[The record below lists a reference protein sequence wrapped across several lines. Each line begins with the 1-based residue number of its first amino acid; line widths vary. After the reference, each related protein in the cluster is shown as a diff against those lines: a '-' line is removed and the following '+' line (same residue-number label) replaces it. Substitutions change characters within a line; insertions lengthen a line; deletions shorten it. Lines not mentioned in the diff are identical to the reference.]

1 MRAGGADASMRS
13 MLQALREGLAR
24 TRQAAFGRIAQLLG
38 ATEITPALWEELEA
52 ALIQAD
58 VGVRVAQELLDRL
71 RERVR
76 REGVTRAEDLRAML
90 KAELRAL
97 LKDPP
102 PLNLGRDPLEVVLV
116 VGVNGSGKTTT
127 VAKLA
132 HRFRQQGRRV
142 LLAAADTFRAAAG
155 EQLEIW
161 AERAGVPCIGGQPGA
176 DPGAVL
182 FDALQAARARGYD
195 LVLADTAG
203 RLHTK
208 YNLMQELQKVRR
220 VAAKAV
226 PGAPHEVWL
235 VLDATTGQNALPQAR
250 EFHQAV
256 GVTGLILTKLDGTAK
271 GGAVFAIARELGLP
285 VRFVGVGEGLEDLLP
300 FDADAFVEELFEDA
314 TGSPA

>member
-1 MRAGGADASMRS
+1 MRS
-13 MLQALREGLAR
+13 VLQALREGLAR

-52 ALIQAD
+52 VLIQAD

-76 REGVTRAEDLRAML
+76 REGITQAKDLRALL

-102 PLNLGRDPLEVVLV
+102 PLNLGRDPLEAVLV

-182 FDALQAARARGYD
+182 FDALQAARARDYD

-256 GVTGLILTKLDGTAK
+256 GLTGLILTKLDGTAK
-271 GGAVFAIARELGLP
+271 GGAVFAVARELGLP
-285 VRFVGVGEGLEDLLP
+285 VRFIGVGEGLEDLLP
-300 FDADAFVEELFEDA
+300 FDADAFVEGLFEDA

>member
-1 MRAGGADASMRS
+1 MRS

-300 FDADAFVEELFEDA
+300 FDADAFVEELLEDA

>member
-1 MRAGGADASMRS
+1 

-300 FDADAFVEELFEDA
+300 FDAGAFVEELFEDA

>member
-1 MRAGGADASMRS
+1 MRS

-285 VRFVGVGEGLEDLLP
+285 VRFIGVGEGLEDLLP

>member
-1 MRAGGADASMRS
+1 

-71 RERVR
+71 RERAR

-90 KAELRAL
+90 KGELRAL

-285 VRFVGVGEGLEDLLP
+285 VRFIGVGERLEDLLP

>member
-1 MRAGGADASMRS
+1 

>member
-1 MRAGGADASMRS
+1 MRAGGADVSMRS

>member
-1 MRAGGADASMRS
+1 MRKV
-13 MLQALREGLAR
+13 LQSLRDGLAR

-38 ATEITPALWEELEA
+38 ATEITEALWEDLEA

-58 VGVRVAQELLDRL
+58 VGVRVTMELIERL

-76 REGVTRAEDLRAML
+76 REGITRADSLRVLL
-90 KAELRAL
+90 KQELRAIL
-97 LKDPP
+97 GDPP
-102 PLNLGRDPLEVVLV
+102 PLNLGRRPLEVVLV

-127 VAKLA
+127 VAKRA
-132 HRFRQQGRRV
+132 YQFQQQGRRV

-161 AERAGVPCIGGQPGA
+161 AERAGVPCISGQPGA

-182 FDALQAARARGYD
+182 FDTLQAARARGYD

-208 YNLMQELQKVRR
+208 YNLMQELKKVRN
-220 VAAKAV
+220 VAAKV
-226 PGAPHEVWL
+226 IPGAPHEVWL

-271 GGAVFAIARELGLP
+271 GGAIFAIARELGLP
-285 VRFVGVGEGLEDLLP
+285 VRFIGVGEGLEDLLP
-300 FDADAFVEELFEDA
+300 FDADTFVEGLFENA
-314 TGSPA
+314 PGASPGA

>member
-1 MRAGGADASMRS
+1 MRS

-250 EFHQAV
+250 EFHQAM

>member
-1 MRAGGADASMRS
+1 MRS

-90 KAELRAL
+90 KGELRAL

-220 VAAKAV
+220 VATKAV

>member
-1 MRAGGADASMRS
+1 MRS

-220 VAAKAV
+220 VATKAV

-256 GVTGLILTKLDGTAK
+256 GVTGLILSKLDGTAK

>member
-1 MRAGGADASMRS
+1 MRS

-52 ALIQAD
+52 VLIQAD

-76 REGVTRAEDLRAML
+76 REGITQAKDLRALL

-102 PLNLGRDPLEVVLV
+102 PLNLGRDPLEAVLV

-182 FDALQAARARGYD
+182 FDALQAARARDYD

-256 GVTGLILTKLDGTAK
+256 GLTGLILTKLDGTAK
-271 GGAVFAIARELGLP
+271 GGAVFAVARELGLP
-285 VRFVGVGEGLEDLLP
+285 VRFIGVGEGLEDLLP
-300 FDADAFVEELFEDA
+300 FDADAFVEGLFEDA

>member
-1 MRAGGADASMRS
+1 

-220 VAAKAV
+220 VATKAV

-256 GVTGLILTKLDGTAK
+256 GVTGLILSKLDGTAK

>member
-1 MRAGGADASMRS
+1 MMSNAWRS
-13 MLQALREGLAR
+13 LREGLAR

-38 ATEITPALWEELEA
+38 ATEIQESLWEELEA
-52 ALIQAD
+52 ALLQAD
-58 VGVRVAQELLDRL
+58 VGVAVTEALLARL
-71 RERVR
+71 REQVR
-76 REGVTRAEDLRAML
+76 REGITRAAILRERL
-90 KAELRAL
+90 QAELRAL
-97 LKDPP
+97 LGDPP
-102 PLNLGRDPLEVVLV
+102 PLNLGRHPLEVVLV

-127 VAKLA
+127 AAKLA
-132 HRFRQQGRRV
+132 HRFQQEGRRV

-195 LVLADTAG
+195 LVVADTAG

-208 YNLMQELQKVRR
+208 YNLMQELRKIRN
-220 VAAKAV
+220 VAAKVV
-226 PGAPHEVWL
+226 PEAPHEVWL

-250 EFHQAV
+250 EFHRAV

-271 GGAVFAIARELGLP
+271 GGALFAIAREMGLP

-300 FDADAFVEELFEDA
+300 FDPTAFVEGLFMDA
-314 TGSPA
+314 ASAAT